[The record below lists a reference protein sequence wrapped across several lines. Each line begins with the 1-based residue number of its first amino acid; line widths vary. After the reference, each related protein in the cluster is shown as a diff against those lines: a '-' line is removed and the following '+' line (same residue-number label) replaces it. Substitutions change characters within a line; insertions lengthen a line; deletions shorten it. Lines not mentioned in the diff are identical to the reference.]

1 MWIGNKKITMK
12 KILLL
17 ITVLLPTIA
26 FAKTVTVE
34 RAQKIAETFV
44 NRQADSRS
52 VSAEVSLVWNGET
65 NDSRTSN
72 HAPAYYV
79 FENSVGG
86 FVIVAGD
93 DVVNPI
99 LGYSNEGNF
108 NVDNMPENLKYWMNE
123 LRGGINYLRENN
135 AQPDNETRAAW
146 DDINSGKPASRAVE
160 REVLLETAKW
170 NQTTPFNNMCPTI
183 EGKKT
188 YVGCVPTAMAIMM
201 RYYQWPQAGVGYLEG
216 YDYEDEQGYVRFV
229 DGYPLGH
236 EYDWDNMPLD
246 FSNYTQ
252 TQADAVAQLM
262 KDCSVAAQ
270 AKFDVVGSGGTGAYE
285 KHAMLALI
293 KHMSYDAGAFYYEK
307 EMFTN
312 LQWRK
317 MLYQSISS
325 NNPVWYSG
333 NSASSGHS
341 FILDGYDSNGNF
353 HVNWGWGGQYNGY
366 FDFPNFREYD
376 VDHEAVMGL
385 KKNEGG
391 ESLEIM
397 ILDDGYDCSGI
408 KLVHGNYSN
417 VERGVPFEIEL
428 GRLSNGGID
437 IFNGEV
443 SIAVVNR
450 NDEIKETL
458 QTIEIYDLNPGYG
471 WPDLRRTCTIT
482 KDIEIGDCIKLFYK
496 SIKSDEWKPV
506 WYVKEAGFVG
516 ELPIADQYYIEE
528 VTSFEYKVEEKLIEI
543 NTKPDASWKLTN
555 QSGTL
560 ITNGTLFE
568 EGTLTIDTTVL
579 DAGSY
584 SLVLSK
590 GKDSKELNFILGGK

>member
-1 MWIGNKKITMK
+1 M
-12 KILLL
+12 
-17 ITVLLPTIA
+17 LLPYIA
-26 FAKTVTVE
+26 FAENVTVE

-44 NRQADSRS
+44 NRQTGSRS

-65 NDSRTSN
+65 DQSRTSN

-108 NVDNMPENLKYWMNE
+108 NVDNMPESLKYWMNE

-146 DDINSGKPASRAVE
+146 DNINSGKPASRAVE
-160 REVLLETAKW
+160 REMLLETAKW

-201 RYYQWPQAGVGYLEG
+201 RYYKWPQAGVGYLEG

-252 TQADAVAQLM
+252 TQSNAVAQLM

-270 AKFDVVGSGGTGAYE
+270 AEFDVVGSGGSGANV
-285 KHAMLALI
+285 KDAMLALI
-293 KHMSYDAGAFYYEK
+293 KHMSYDASAFYYEK

-353 HVNWGWGGQYNGY
+353 HINWGWGGQYNGY
-366 FDFPNFREYD
+366 FDFPNFRDYD
-376 VDHEAVMGL
+376 NDHEAVMGL
-385 KKNEGG
+385 KKNEGNEPFELMVLG
-391 ESLEIM
+391 NKHNCIGLKFCEG
-397 ILDDGYDCSGI
+397 LDFQME
-408 KLVHGNYSN
+408 KNK
-417 VERGVPFEIEL
+417 PFEIEAGFL
-428 GRLSNGGID
+428 ANGGID
-437 IFNGEV
+437 AFIGEILFATVDRNG
-443 SIAVVNR
+443 N
-450 NDEIKETL
+450 IKEILNTKKINEL
-458 QTIEIYDLNPGYG
+458 QPGHGYQN
-471 WPDLRRTCTIT
+471 LRRTCTVT
-482 KDIEIGDCIKLFYK
+482 QDIEIGDRIKLFYK

-568 EGTLTIDTTVL
+568 EGTLTIDTSVL

-584 SLVLSK
+584 TLVLSK

>member
-1 MWIGNKKITMK
+1 MK

-146 DDINSGKPASRAVE
+146 DNINSGKPASRAVE
-160 REVLLETAKW
+160 REMLLETAKW
-170 NQTTPFNNMCPTI
+170 NQSAPFFDMCPQI
-183 EGKKT
+183 DGKQT
-188 YVGCVPTAMAIMM
+188 YQGCTPTAVAIVM
-201 RYYQWPQAGVGYLEG
+201 RYYQWPQAGSGYLES
-216 YDYEDEQGYVRFV
+216 YDYEDEQGYIRFV
-229 DGYPLGH
+229 DGYSLGH
-236 EYDWDNMPLD
+236 EYDWNNMPLD
-246 FSNYTQ
+246 FSNYTPA
-252 TQADAVAQLM
+252 QAEAVAQLM
-262 KDCSVAAQ
+262 KDCAVAS
-270 AKFDVVGSGGTGAYE
+270 KTEFGTKGSGAYL
-285 KHAMLALI
+285 KNAMIALA
-293 KHMSYDAGAFYYEK
+293 KHMSYDASAVYYEK
-307 EMFTN
+307 RFFTN
-312 LQWRK
+312 LEWRR
-317 MLYQSISS
+317 MLYQTI
-325 NNPVWYSG
+325 NNGDPVLYTAYETEVW
-333 NSASSGHS
+333 GHT
-341 FILDGYDSNGNF
+341 IVLDGYDSEGNF
-353 HVNWGWGGQYNGY
+353 HINWGWGGRYDGYYN
-366 FDFPNFREYD
+366 FPNFREFSLSKMHY
-376 VDHEAVMGL
+376 AVMGL

-391 ESLEIM
+391 EPLEIM
-397 ILDDGYDCSGI
+397 VLDDGYDCNGI
-408 KLVHGNYSN
+408 SFRFVHGHSSN
-417 VERGVPFEIEL
+417 VECGVPFEIEI

-458 QTIEIYDLNPGYG
+458 QTIEINDLKPGYG
-471 WPDLRRTCTIT
+471 YPDLRRTCTIT

-528 VTSFEYKVEEKLIEI
+528 VTSFEYKMEEKLIEI

-560 ITNGTLFE
+560 ITNGILFE
-568 EGTLTIDTTVL
+568 EGTLTIDTSVL

-584 SLVLSK
+584 TLVLSK